1 MCGLQV
7 EADGRHCYH
16 VMLHNGDKYP
26 SRTSEDSAGST
37 EPRLIVAGNF
47 KACNYW
53 FQECQF
59 REQRRIARV
68 DRNLEEGGGGHA
80 KDSYLVQVA
89 ASVDVALILLCTMII
104 DACEQ
109 DEDNNNDNHTG
120 RYVRPSDNRHLISDN
135 PQLFVAKCRGDYK

>member
-1 MCGLQV
+1 VYNFEVVCGLQV

-16 VMLHNGDKYP
+16 VMLHNRDKYP

-37 EPRLIVAGNF
+37 EPRLIVTGNF

-109 DEDNNNDNHTG
+109 DEDNNNDNYTG
-120 RYVRPSDNRHLISDN
+120 RYVRPSDNR
-135 PQLFVAKCRGDYK
+135 

>member
-1 MCGLQV
+1 MLWVLQV
-7 EADGRHCYH
+7 ETDGRHCYY

-37 EPRLIVAGNF
+37 EPRLMVTGNF

-68 DRNLEEGGGGHA
+68 DRNLEEGGGHG

-109 DEDNNNDNHTG
+109 DEENNNDNYTG
-120 RYVRPSDNRHLISDN
+120 RSRC
-135 PQLFVAKCRGDYK
+135 F